1 MEFHKILIAI
11 DDNPSSM
18 VVAASGLQL
27 ARQYNSEIALISIP
41 PDENDNEQDPATRR
55 ERNDMMEQNL
65 HASQL
70 NVVEKIFKGI
80 SIKTF
85 VAKGI
90 PYKVIIDAAERWGA
104 DIIVMG
110 THGRTGLPHLLLGSV
125 AEDVIRRSKKTV
137 VIIPVVD
144 PDQ

>member
-41 PDENDNEQDPATRR
+41 PDEDDNEQDPATRR
-55 ERNDMMEQNL
+55 ERDDMMEQNL